1 MATWTTKQY
10 YIKKKIS
17 FRKSQYDV
25 RPKAET
31 ENVGFFF
38 LNFLSSFEGDFFF
51 FEIYSVKL
59 LKYLCGE
66 VACNTLLNACWLSAC
81 CCFFFFDIFVV
92 NLIYKR
98 IYIHVLLPTIS
109 SNVECVSYCVI
120 VYMYFLQIK
129 KSQRNQCSKW
139 PFHSCA
145 KSYYAFCISFISCI
159 SHVNQVYLTCGCIH
173 TCILC

>member
-51 FEIYSVKL
+51 FFEIYSVKL

-66 VACNTLLNACWLSAC
+66 VACNSLLNAC
-81 CCFFFFDIFVV
+81 
-92 NLIYKR
+92 
-98 IYIHVLLPTIS
+98 
-109 SNVECVSYCVI
+109 
-120 VYMYFLQIK
+120 
-129 KSQRNQCSKW
+129 
-139 PFHSCA
+139 
-145 KSYYAFCISFISCI
+145 
-159 SHVNQVYLTCGCIH
+159 
-173 TCILC
+173 